1 MWTGKVGTSVNM
13 CTGKSN
19 ETADEYLAEG
29 KVFLESKD
37 YLKALICYNQSLCYA
52 EKSSESMALAFTG
65 RSNVYFENKL
75 YSQCLSNINNALECD
90 CPEEEMEQ
98 MMPRMTQ
105 CLELKKN
112 QGNVHMENECSFKL
126 TYPSNPKI
134 PYIADCL
141 EIQTSEKYG
150 KYITTNRDLKVG
162 DIIAIEDPF
171 WKFINLLSTEQYQRC
186 TNCLK
191 HNLMDLI
198 ACTCCNSGE

>member
-1 MWTGKVGTSVNM
+1 M
-13 CTGKSN
+13 CGGKSN
-19 ETADEYLAEG
+19 EKANEFLAEG

-37 YLKALICYNQSLCYA
+37 YLKSLICYNQSLCYA

-90 CPEEEMEQ
+90 YPEDEMEK
-98 MMPRMTQ
+98 MLPRMTQ

-126 TYPSNPKI
+126 SHPSNPKI
-134 PYIADCL
+134 PYLADCL
-141 EIQTSEKYG
+141 KLQTSEKYG

-198 ACTCCNSGE
+198 ACSCCNSGEQLMNY